1 LHYRQ
6 FSGQLLDSR
15 TFSTG
20 VMYAFG
26 YTAAG
31 WLGFACYF
39 FPADSPSATFS
50 WRFPLAM
57 QILPPLIVLAG
68 SAFIPFSPRWLLS
81 QDRRE
86 EAFDVMKRLHA
97 RPDDPDHIAARQEF
111 YLIEKQFELDKTFP
125 KRTLEIFR
133 TKPNL
138 RRCFVACL
146 LMWGDQ
152 FLGIFVSHYFSY
164 PCTTITS

>member
-1 LHYRQ
+1 
-6 FSGQLLDSR
+6 
-15 TFSTG
+15 
-20 VMYAFG
+20 MYAFG
-26 YTAAG
+26 YALAG

-57 QILPPLIVLAG
+57 QIVAPLIVLAG
-68 SAFIPFSPRWLLS
+68 SGFIPFSPRWLLS

-86 EAFDVMKRLHA
+86 EAFEVMKRLHG

-111 YLIEKQFELDKTFP
+111 YLIEKQYELDKTFP

-138 RRCFVACL
+138 KRCFVAGL

-152 FLGIFVSHYFSY
+152 FLGIFVS
-164 PCTTITS
+164 CTMSSRAVTVTHA